1 MLTDIQKESRVDTIG
16 SSDAPIV
23 CGASPYSSPLELYY
37 KLHGELP
44 RYTDEETR
52 AQKFGSRLEPA
63 IAEIAAEELGVKI
76 RRSAPR
82 KHATYE
88 FMSANLDYEI
98 IGNPKGPGVLEI
110 KNRGGDRPFDELPDD
125 IKLQVA
131 HQLAVTNRDWAMVAV
146 LFRFS
151 DLRTFEVER
160 DKELEEYLIEIEH
173 RFMLRVKQGQPP
185 DHRWD
190 AESVGLLR
198 LIYPQDSGQT
208 IHLPADAAINAQGF
222 LDAKK
227 SIEAAEETKSL
238 YEGLL
243 KEAIGSAS
251 VAELPGY
258 KISWKT
264 TKGSQKFDEDRFKAD
279 QPELYKQYLKTT
291 NGYRRFLVKPEK
303 GLVNA

>member
-1 MLTDIQKESRVDTIG
+1 MLSEKQKEARESTIG

-63 IAEIAAEELGVKI
+63 IAELAAEELGVKI

-98 IGNPKGPGVLEI
+98 ISNPKGPGVLEI

-125 IKLQVA
+125 IRLQVA
-131 HQLAVTNRDWAMVAV
+131 HQLAVTNRDWAIVAV

-160 DKELEEYLIEIEH
+160 DKELEDYLIEIEH
-173 RFMLRVKQGQPP
+173 RFILRVKQGQPP

-190 AESVGLLR
+190 TESVGLLR
-198 LIYPQDSGQT
+198 MIYPQDSGQT
-208 IHLPADAAINAQGF
+208 IQLPSEAAINAQGF
-222 LDAKK
+222 LDARKA
-227 SIEAAEETKSL
+227 IEAAEETKSL

-264 TKGSQKFDEDRFKAD
+264 TKGSQKFDEARFKAD
-279 QPELYKQYLKTT
+279 QPELYKQYIKTT

-303 GLVNA
+303 GLVSA

>member
-1 MLTDIQKESRVDTIG
+1 MLTDKQKESREETIG

-44 RYTDEETR
+44 RYSDEETR
-52 AQKFGSRLEPA
+52 AQRFGARLEPA
-63 IAEIAAEELGVKI
+63 IAELAAEELGLKI

-82 KHATYE
+82 KHPKYD

-98 IGNPKGPGVLEI
+98 ISNPKGPGVLEI
-110 KNRGGDRPFDELPDD
+110 KNRGGDRPFENLPDD
-125 IKLQVA
+125 ILLQVA
-131 HQLAVTNRDWAMVAV
+131 HQLAVTNRDWALVAV

-151 DLRTFEVER
+151 DLRTFEIER
-160 DKELEEYLIEIEH
+160 DKELEDYIIEIEH
-173 RFMLRVKQGQPP
+173 RFMLRVRQGQPP

-198 LIYPQDSGQT
+198 MIYPQDSGQT
-208 IHLPADAAINAQGF
+208 IQLPAEAAINAHGF
-222 LDAKK
+222 LEAKK
-227 SIEAAEETKSL
+227 SIDAAEETKSL

-258 KISWKT
+258 KISWKA
-264 TKGSQKFDEDRFKAD
+264 TKGSQKFDEVKFKAEH
-279 QPELYKQYLKTT
+279 PELHKQYMKTT
-291 NGYRRFLVKPEK
+291 AGYRRFLVKEEK
-303 GLVNA
+303 GLVKA